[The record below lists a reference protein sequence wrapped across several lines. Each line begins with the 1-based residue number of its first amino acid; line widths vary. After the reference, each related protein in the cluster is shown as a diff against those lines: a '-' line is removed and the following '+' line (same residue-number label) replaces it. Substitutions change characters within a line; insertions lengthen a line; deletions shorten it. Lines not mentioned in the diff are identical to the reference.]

1 MSSDSPIIKSRA
13 GELVADSVLVVFAL
27 FTVFPFLWVVWTALK
42 PEHLALNPGATNF
55 TPTLES
61 FELMWDL
68 VNAGSGGTR
77 EGAESTVDITRS
89 GSPVHLYLFNTLF
102 VAGAATLLSLAVG
115 AFAAYSIARFDT
127 GGMPLRVAFLL
138 PILIPPI
145 AFSISMFFVWDALGI
160 GNSRTAIVLAYMT
173 FAIPFAVWFL
183 TVFFEGFPEELEEAA
198 MVDGDTR
205 VRAVINIIVPNMKPA
220 FFATGILIFI
230 YSWNN
235 FIFPFLL
242 TNDESLRTMPVLVS
256 TYVTSSDLLVSPMSA
271 AIIVTV
277 SPVLILA
284 YFLGKFLI
292 EGMNAQTGID

>member
-1 MSSDSPIIKSRA
+1 MSSDSPIITSKL
-13 GELVADSVLVVFAL
+13 GERLADSVLLVFAL
-27 FTVFPFLWVVWTALK
+27 FAAFPFLWIVWTALK
-42 PEHLALNPGATNF
+42 PQHLALNPAATNF

-61 FELMWDL
+61 FGLMWDIL
-68 VNAGSGGTR
+68 DVGSTGTR
-77 EGAESTVDITRS
+77 QGAESTVDVVR
-89 GSPVHLYLFNTLF
+89 GGAPVHLYLFNTL
-102 VAGAATLLSLAVG
+102 VISGAATLLALAVG
-115 AFAAYSIARFDT
+115 AFAAYAIARFDT
-127 GGMPLRVAFLL
+127 GGTKLRVAFIV
-138 PILIPPI
+138 PILVPPV
-145 AFSISMFFVWDALGI
+145 AFSISMFFVWDALGF
-160 GNSRTAIVLAYMT
+160 GNSRAAIVISYMT

-183 TVFFEGFPEELEEAA
+183 TTFFQNFPDELEEAA

-205 VRAVINIIVPNMKPA
+205 VSAVINIVIPNMKPA

-277 SPVLILA
+277 LPVLILA
-284 YFLGKFLI
+284 YFLGQFLI
-292 EGMNAQTGID
+292 EGINSETGID

>member
-1 MSSDSPIIKSRA
+1 MSSDSPIITSKL
-13 GELVADSVLVVFAL
+13 GERFADGVLLVFAL
-27 FTVFPFLWVVWTALK
+27 FAAFPFLWIVWTALK
-42 PEHLALNPGATNF
+42 PDHLALDPAATNF
-55 TPTLES
+55 RPTLES
-61 FELMWDL
+61 FGLMWDIID
-68 VNAGSGGTR
+68 VGSTGTR
-77 EGAESTVDITRS
+77 AGAESTVDVTR
-89 GSPVHLYLFNTLF
+89 GGAPVHLYLLNTL
-102 VAGAATLLSLAVG
+102 VVSGAATLLALAVG
-115 AFAAYSIARFDT
+115 AFAAYAIARFDT
-127 GGMPLRVAFLL
+127 GGTKLRVAFIL
-138 PILIPPI
+138 PMLVPPV
-145 AFSISMFFVWDALGI
+145 AFSISMFFVWDIIGI
-160 GNSRTAIVLAYMT
+160 GNSRPAIVISYMT

-183 TVFFEGFPEELEEAA
+183 TTFFQSFPEQLEEAA

-205 VRAVINIIVPNMKPA
+205 VSAVINIVIPNMKPA

-256 TYVTSSDLLVSPMSA
+256 TYVPSSDLLVSPMSA

>member
-61 FELMWDL
+61 FELMWNL
-68 VNAGSGGTR
+68 VDAGSGGTR
-77 EGAESTVDITRS
+77 EGAESTVDITRG

-138 PILIPPI
+138 PILI
-145 AFSISMFFVWDALGI
+145 WDALGI